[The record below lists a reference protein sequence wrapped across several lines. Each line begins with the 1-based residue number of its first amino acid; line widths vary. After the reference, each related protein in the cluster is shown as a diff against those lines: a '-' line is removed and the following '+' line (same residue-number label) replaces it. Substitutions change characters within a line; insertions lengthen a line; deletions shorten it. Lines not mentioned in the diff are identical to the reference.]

1 MKLDNAL
8 NDLINELTQDT
19 DNLWTDAR
27 GYVKLA
33 DLVADNTHSVL
44 TVRPR
49 RRTYLKQS
57 DAGYDWACGRE
68 FIITT
73 RTSPY
78 YGEVVAVDEANHLKN
93 YGYTHVHIHYNNQSA
108 PLEIEL

>member
-8 NDLINELTQDT
+8 NDLINELTHDT
-19 DNLWTDAR
+19 DNLWTDVR

-33 DLVADNTHSVL
+33 DLVTENTHSVL

-57 DAGYDWACGRE
+57 DAGYDWACGKE

-78 YGEVVAVDEANHLKN
+78 YGEIVAVDETNNLKN